1 MTVLMG
7 RTTKSED
14 EMDYSGVCMTGYNG
28 IHNRSSKQCWN
39 ESGIAQVK
47 RGLIRFAI
55 SSGCKHVNHS
65 A

>member
-14 EMDYSGVCMTGYNG
+14 ETDYSVHDG
-28 IHNRSSKQCWN
+28 IQWHPSNRSSKQCWN